1 MTTLHQSHPI
11 TQTTIL
17 SQLKDVLLDICTTPS
32 SATIETRTA
41 DHLPT
46 PAEGGTLVEISR
58 WLGKTTLD
66 VIGLAGFGYD
76 FDSLHDPNNELA
88 VALERML
95 SAGQVSVGRS
105 SLRVLSCFRCD
116 HPVC

>member
-1 MTTLHQSHPI
+1 MNVP
-11 TQTTIL
+11 
-17 SQLKDVLLDICTTPS
+17 SQLKDVLQEICTSPT
-32 SATIETRTA
+32 SATTETRTT

-46 PAEGGTLVEISR
+46 PAEGGTLIEISR

-95 SAGQVSVGRS
+95 SAGQVSVG
-105 SLRVLSCFRCD
+105 
-116 HPVC
+116 